1 MCLLSWVN
9 ASRKKSERPIIALD
23 GKTLRGSY
31 RNDCNQAL
39 HSVSAFDVEQGLMLY
54 QEMSDGKG
62 CEIEAVRNILN
73 VLDITD
79 SVITLDALHCQRE
92 TLTTLIG
99 VVLIMLSK

>member
-1 MCLLSWVN
+1 
-9 ASRKKSERPIIALD
+9 
-23 GKTLRGSY
+23 
-31 RNDCNQAL
+31 
-39 HSVSAFDVEQGLMLY
+39 MLY